1 METVGVRELKAHLS
15 RYLRQ
20 LRAGGRLLVTDRGR
34 SIAVITPID
43 APADAE
49 WAHQLVAEGRA
60 RWNGAKPKPPTRVV
74 RLKGPPS
81 ASSVVLEDRR

>member
-1 METVGVRELKAHLS
+1 MESVGVRELKTHLS
-15 RYLRQ
+15 RYLRR
-20 LRAGGRLLVTDRGR
+20 LRSGGRLLITDRGR

-43 APADAE
+43 APADGE

-60 RWNGAKPKPPTRVV
+60 RWNGAKPKAPTNAV
-74 RLKGPPS
+74 RLRGGKS

>member
-1 METVGVRELKAHLS
+1 MESVGVRELKAHLS

-20 LRAGGRLLVTDRGR
+20 LRSGGQLLITDRGR

-49 WAHQLVAEGRA
+49 WARQLVAEGRA
-60 RWNGAKPKPPTRVV
+60 HWNGTKPRASTRAV
-74 RLKGPPS
+74 RLKGQRL